1 MSEIMKV
8 EVGDRVVLK
17 AYCDTYTGCAK
28 RWAKAHGRLDEL
40 LATGFVEDSW
50 VHTDELAGGLK
61 GTVVMTE
68 LGLKE
73 ECCAVRLDAYTDHR
87 AVVVVDASDLYIACK
102 AEKAPVSTLD
112 EAFGCD
118 HDYLM
123 DSPANAQRL
132 NESVEQLRTGQVVEV
147 DVPMSVKQDETPPVV
162 VHVVEKI
169 YDRKGNVHLILQYEV
184 AGALIRTVVEQGEL
198 IYFLDEMQG
207 MYLTKIQLEVN
218 NGVV

>member
-17 AYCDTYTGCAK
+17 SYCDTYTGCAK
-28 RWAKAHGRLDEL
+28 RWAQAHGRLDEL

-50 VHTDELAGGLK
+50 VHCDDLAGGLK

-68 LGLKE
+68 LE

-87 AVVVVDASDLYIACK
+87 AVVVVDSSDLYIACK
-102 AEKAPVSTLD
+102 AAKAPVSTLD

-147 DVPMSVKQDETPPVV
+147 DVPVSVNQDETPPIVV
-162 VHVVEKI
+162 YVVEKI
-169 YDRKGNVHLILQYEV
+169 YDRKGNVHLIIQYEV

>member
-28 RWAKAHGRLDEL
+28 RWAQAHGRLDEL

-50 VHTDELAGGLK
+50 VHCDDLAGGLK

-68 LGLKE
+68 LE

-102 AEKAPVSTLD
+102 AAKAPVSTLD

-147 DVPMSVKQDETPPVV
+147 DVPMSVKKDETPPVV

-218 NGVV
+218 DGVV

>member
-28 RWAKAHGRLDEL
+28 RWAQAHGRLDEL

-50 VHTDELAGGLK
+50 VHCDDLAGGLK

-68 LGLKE
+68 LE

-87 AVVVVDASDLYIACK
+87 SVVVVDSSDLYIACK
-102 AEKAPVSTLD
+102 AAKAPVSTLD

-207 MYLTKIQLEVN
+207 IYLTKIQLEVN

>member
-28 RWAKAHGRLDEL
+28 RWAQAHGRLDEL

-50 VHTDELAGGLK
+50 VHCDDLAGGLK

-68 LGLKE
+68 LE

-102 AEKAPVSTLD
+102 AAKAPVSTLD

-132 NESVEQLRTGQVVEV
+132 NESVEQLRTGRVVEV

>member
-28 RWAKAHGRLDEL
+28 RWAQAHGRLDEL

-50 VHTDELAGGLK
+50 VHCDDLAGGLK

-68 LGLKE
+68 LE

-102 AEKAPVSTLD
+102 AAKAPVSTLD

>member
-28 RWAKAHGRLDEL
+28 RWAQSHGRLDEL

-50 VHTDELAGGLK
+50 VHCDDLAGGLK

-68 LGLKE
+68 LE

-102 AEKAPVSTLD
+102 AAKAPVSTLD

-147 DVPMSVKQDETPPVV
+147 DVPMSVKKDETPPVV

-218 NGVV
+218 DGVV

>member
-28 RWAKAHGRLDEL
+28 RWAQAHGRLDEL

-50 VHTDELAGGLK
+50 VHCDDLAGGLK

-68 LGLKE
+68 LE

-87 AVVVVDASDLYIACK
+87 AVVVVDSSDLYIACK
-102 AEKAPVSTLD
+102 AAKAPVSTLD